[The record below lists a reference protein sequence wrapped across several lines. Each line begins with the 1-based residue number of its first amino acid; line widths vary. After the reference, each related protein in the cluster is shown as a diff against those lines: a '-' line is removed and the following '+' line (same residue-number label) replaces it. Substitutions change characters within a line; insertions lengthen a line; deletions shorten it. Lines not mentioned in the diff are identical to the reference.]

1 MDLECGSLKRRI
13 KYLEKN
19 LDIMIYQKYIYDPYH
34 YHLRMISINNTI
46 EKIEKL
52 EKKFY
57 NLCENSQQ
65 PKN

>member
-1 MDLECGSLKRRI
+1 MDLECASLKSRI
-13 KYLEKN
+13 KLLEKI
-19 LDIMIYQKYIYDPYH
+19 LDLSIYQKYPYDPYH
-34 YHLRMISINNTI
+34 YHLHMISINNTI